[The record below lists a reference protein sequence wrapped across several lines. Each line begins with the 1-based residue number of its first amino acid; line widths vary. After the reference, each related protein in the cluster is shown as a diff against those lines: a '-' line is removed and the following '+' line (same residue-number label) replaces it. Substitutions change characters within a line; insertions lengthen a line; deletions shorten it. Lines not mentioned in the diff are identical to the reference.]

1 MISENQINSLIK
13 LDQVKDTARFEEKFR
28 YCQQDK
34 HKIHSWLINSQMKFF
49 EIYTPRLIHSI
60 YFDDHQLNSYFDNI
74 NGNSRRSKV
83 RLRFYNNDI
92 SKMNLEIK
100 IKIGDI
106 GYKFVKKFVH
116 NFSSID
122 DLIESF
128 SNSFLSV
135 NFNEF
140 NNYDSFVLKQHKPA
154 VLTSYKRRYYQSIC
168 DNFRF
173 TLDEDIIYSSTEGL
187 KVKVKDLT
195 NICELKQSS
204 FDDNNFI
211 NKIFPFSKC
220 RNSKYINAINNC
232 FKKKLITY

>member
-1 MISENQINSLIK
+1 MISEAQINSLIK
-13 LDQVKDTARFEEKFR
+13 LDQVKRTARFEEKFR
-28 YCQQDK
+28 YCQLDS
-34 HKIHSWLINSQMKFF
+34 HKIRSWLINSQMKFF

-74 NGNSRRSKV
+74 NGNARRSKV
-83 RLRFYNNDI
+83 RLRFYDDDI
-92 SKMNLEIK
+92 LNMNLEIK

-122 DLIESF
+122 ELLESF
-128 SNSFLSV
+128 RKFFLIA
-135 NFNEF
+135 NFNEI
-140 NNYDSFVLKQHKPA
+140 NNYKYNSFVLKQHKPI

-168 DNFRF
+168 NNFRI
-173 TLDEDIIYSSTEGL
+173 TLDENIIYSSVEGL
-187 KVKVKDLT
+187 KVKAKDLT
-195 NICELKQSS
+195 NICEFKQNS

-211 NKIFPFSKC
+211 KNYFPFPKC

-232 FKKKLITY
+232 FKKN